1 MSKSVIV
8 VTTANGKEQ
17 YFRSEN
23 SEADYMGKML
33 ESFAASAAFLPNPE
47 SGNGFCYLLGM
58 EKGSAP
64 ERTGTA
70 HGGVGSCWYVEIGEA
85 GFDISWTEIEDKTF
99 DGLRPHLAETKG
111 EKNCKKCQSP

>member
-8 VTTANGKEQ
+8 ITTPTSKEQ

-47 SGNGFCYLLGM
+47 NGFCYLLGM

-85 GFDISWTEIEDKTF
+85 GFSISHTEIKDKTF

-111 EKNCKKCQSP
+111 EKKL